1 VETPISPRTERLM
14 KMMTDQMKLM
24 TDQMKAALEEQRQEF
39 EKRLEEHN
47 LTNALKP
54 DDKGK
59 RLKVTNDAVR
69 PKTDRVSFKTFRS
82 SGATEYT

>member
-1 VETPISPRTERLM
+1 MPNV
-14 KMMTDQMKLM
+14 KMMTDQMKLMTDQMKSM

-59 RLKVTNDAVR
+59 CPTVTDDTVR
-69 PKTDRVSFKTFRS
+69 PKTD
-82 SGATEYT
+82 